1 MELLKGLR
9 AATLLMV
16 MLLAMG
22 FAFLNN
28 RELVDVNL
36 YWGRFQDA
44 PMAWVVFVTFL
55 LGAGIGYSLSLF
67 LVMELQGRIRDMKR
81 RHHRLEGEL
90 TTLRNLP
97 LDDAEESI
105 ARIGEPSI

>member
-1 MELLKGLR
+1 MGILKGLR
-9 AATLLMV
+9 AATLLFV
-16 MLLAMG
+16 MFLAMG

-44 PMAWVVFVTFL
+44 PMAWVVFVAFL
-55 LGAGIGYSLSLF
+55 FGALVGWSLSLL
-67 LVMELQGRIRDMKR
+67 LVLELQTRVREMKR
-81 RHHRLEGEL
+81 RHHRMEGEL

-97 LDDAEESI
+97 LEDADDAS
-105 ARIGEPSI
+105 ARMEPLG

>member
-1 MELLKGLR
+1 MR
-9 AATLLMV
+9 AATLLVV

-44 PMAWVVFVTFL
+44 PMAWVVFVAFL

-67 LVMELQGRIRDMKR
+67 LVLELQGRIRDMKR
-81 RHHRLEGEL
+81 RHSRLEGEL

-97 LDDAEESI
+97 LDDAEES
-105 ARIGEPSI
+105 AVRVSEPLV

>member
-1 MELLKGLR
+1 MGLLKGLR
-9 AATLLMV
+9 AATLLVV
-16 MLLAMG
+16 MFLAMG

-44 PMAWVVFVTFL
+44 PMAWVVFVAFL
-55 LGAGIGYSLSLF
+55 LGALVGYSLSLF
-67 LVMELQGRIRDMKR
+67 LVIELQGRIREMRR
-81 RHHRLEGEL
+81 RHLRMEGEL

-97 LDDAEESI
+97 LDDAEEH
-105 ARIGEPSI
+105 ALPAAEHTV

>member
-1 MELLKGLR
+1 MGILKGLR
-9 AATLLMV
+9 AATLLLV
-16 MLLAMG
+16 MFLAMG

-36 YWGRFQDA
+36 YWGRVQDA
-44 PMAWVVFVTFL
+44 PMAWVVFVAFL

-67 LVMELQGRIRDMKR
+67 LVLELQNRLRDIRR
-81 RHHRLEGEL
+81 RQSRLEGEL

-97 LDDAEESI
+97 LDDTESLGTGAEPT
-105 ARIGEPSI
+105 A